1 MRSIQIFFILMLS
14 VLSLSSFADSPAGVT
29 VYPQIGV
36 TTFSDSSEIDVDPNY
51 GIGVGYQ
58 FANPWA
64 LELTY
69 LKSDSTISDA
79 TQSDVEVYQV
89 HLNALYHFYESEKIR
104 PFISL
109 GFGEADYSIS
119 NTDRNTEKQ
128 YNAGL
133 GIKWSGWTNTDFR
146 AGVNFYNGRENN
158 DVRST
163 LNLGIHHVIHGGSKK
178 SKQAAS
184 LVTPSTDGDRD
195 GISDARDQC
204 PNSPIGQVVNK
215 VGCFADQDKDGIA
228 DANDRCPNTTNT
240 ANVIDSRGCYV
251 AVRKPVELNILFN
264 FDFDS
269 AAIKPEHNNEVKK
282 IVSFARKHSDA
293 SVELSGHTDSVGASA
308 YNEALSKAR
317 VSAVAKLVEMNT
329 RIAKNKISTEGF
341 GERRHKMGNET
352 FAERRANRRVE
363 GTVKAIEETQ
373 KKK

>member
-1 MRSIQIFFILMLS
+1 MRSIQIFFIIMLS

-146 AGVNFYNGRENN
+146 AGVNVYNGRENN

-163 LNLGIHHVIHGGSKK
+163 LNLGIHHVIHGGSK
-178 SKQAAS
+178 S
-184 LVTPSTDGDRD
+184 L
-195 GISDARDQC
+195 
-204 PNSPIGQVVNK
+204 NK
-215 VGCFADQDKDGIA
+215 LHLSLLLALM
-228 DANDRCPNTTNT
+228 
-240 ANVIDSRGCYV
+240 VIETVYQMLEIN
-251 AVRKPVELNILFN
+251 A
-264 FDFDS
+264 
-269 AAIKPEHNNEVKK
+269 
-282 IVSFARKHSDA
+282 
-293 SVELSGHTDSVGASA
+293 
-308 YNEALSKAR
+308 
-317 VSAVAKLVEMNT
+317 
-329 RIAKNKISTEGF
+329 RIALLDKW
-341 GERRHKMGNET
+341 
-352 FAERRANRRVE
+352 
-363 GTVKAIEETQ
+363 
-373 KKK
+373 